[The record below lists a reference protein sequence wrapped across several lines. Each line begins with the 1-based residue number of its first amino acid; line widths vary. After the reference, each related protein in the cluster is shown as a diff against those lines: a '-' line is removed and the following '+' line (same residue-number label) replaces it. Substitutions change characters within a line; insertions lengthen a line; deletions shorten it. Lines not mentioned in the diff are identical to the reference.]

1 MTLSYSRHRFVRF
14 VERQDVA
21 TWLDCHVRAFEFF
34 HGVPATVLLDNLK
47 AGVVRADLYDPTVNR
62 AYAELER
69 HYGFTVDPA
78 RVRSPQDK
86 GKVERGVPVVRQ
98 QLVAGRVYRDLAE
111 LNARALSWCREDVGQ
126 TVHGTTQETPLAR
139 FEREEHAALRALPE
153 SPFDPPVWAMFER
166 RAFWEAH
173 RVMATH
179 DYWHLENLTN
189 LEQIGRPYDFTLAW
203 FPVKWVGTT
212 AAPVRAVAIIDD

>member
-1 MTLSYSRHRFVRF
+1 MTVRLESAPGQQAQVDFGLAQVSFADGQRRRLWVFLMTLSYSRHRFVRF

-78 RVRSPQDK
+78 RVRCD
-86 GKVERGVPVVRQ
+86 
-98 QLVAGRVYRDLAE
+98 
-111 LNARALSWCREDVGQ
+111 
-126 TVHGTTQETPLAR
+126 H
-139 FEREEHAALRALPE
+139 LR
-153 SPFDPPVWAMFER
+153 
-166 RAFWEAH
+166 
-173 RVMATH
+173 
-179 DYWHLENLTN
+179 
-189 LEQIGRPYDFTLAW
+189 
-203 FPVKWVGTT
+203 
-212 AAPVRAVAIIDD
+212 